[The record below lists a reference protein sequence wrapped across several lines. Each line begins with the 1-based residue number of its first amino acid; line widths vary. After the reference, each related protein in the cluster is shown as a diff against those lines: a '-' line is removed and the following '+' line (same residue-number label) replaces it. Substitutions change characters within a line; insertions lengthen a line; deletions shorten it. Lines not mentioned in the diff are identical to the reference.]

1 MDLDNSQKKNTAQ
14 SVTDALRETDLPKE
28 VIDTIGT
35 AYAQNGF
42 SGLVDTNAE
51 KLIDCPREIV
61 FKIEGNVFNQN
72 DEGEIISS
80 EFIFDQSYHIPVP
93 TGIDYKNSMNTFL
106 NHFTSCLEQTSKEL
120 WKDHV

>member
-1 MDLDNSQKKNTAQ
+1 MDIDKNKTSPDSIKQALEEAGLSQDVAN
-14 SVTDALRETDLPKE
+14 
-28 VIDTIGT
+28 TIGT

-42 SGLVDTNAE
+42 ADLVDTSAD

-61 FKIEGNVFNQN
+61 FKIGGTVLNQN
-72 DEGEIISS
+72 DRGEITGS

-93 TGIDYKNSMNTFL
+93 TGINYKDSMNSFL

>member
-1 MDLDNSQKKNTAQ
+1 MDIDKNKTSPDSIRQALEEAGLSQDVAN
-14 SVTDALRETDLPKE
+14 
-28 VIDTIGT
+28 TIGT

-42 SGLVDTNAE
+42 SDLVDTSAD

-61 FKIEGNVFNQN
+61 FKIGGTVLNQN
-72 DEGEIISS
+72 DRGEITGS

-93 TGIDYKNSMNTFL
+93 TGINYKDSMNSFL

>member
-1 MDLDNSQKKNTAQ
+1 MDIDKNKTSPDSIRQALEEAGLSQDVA
-14 SVTDALRETDLPKE
+14 
-28 VIDTIGT
+28 DTIGT
-35 AYAQNGF
+35 VYAQNGF
-42 SGLVDTNAE
+42 SDVADTSTD

-61 FKIEGNVFNQN
+61 FKIEGTVLNQN
-72 DEGEIISS
+72 DNQEIIGS

-93 TGIDYKNSMNTFL
+93 TGVNYKNSMNAFL